1 MYETEIVNFTQLVEV
16 FYPSIKNY
24 KTKFNKLAIH
34 AYFCIDF
41 KTHFTMTFK
50 QMFTS
55 SVGKKLVMAFTGIFL
70 ILFLMVHAGLNACIW
85 AMDGGLMFN
94 KAGHFMGSFVLPRI
108 LEIGL
113 FLGIFLHIIQG
124 YMLTLENRSKRA
136 VGYEVSYSKGS
147 KWYSRSMALLGTL
160 LLMFLIMHIY
170 HFWTPSRL
178 GGIGNIKTLDTFEL
192 NGVEYHNL
200 YAQMQLIFENPIV
213 VLLYVL
219 ACGSLAY
226 HLAHGFQSAFKTI
239 GVHNKKYHTIIS
251 CIGYGFAIIIPL
263 AFAMM
268 PISFYFHWVN

>member
-1 MYETEIVNFTQLVEV
+1 M
-16 FYPSIKNY
+16 SSKN
-24 KTKFNKLAIH
+24 
-34 AYFCIDF
+34 
-41 KTHFTMTFK
+41 
-50 QMFTS
+50 MFTS

-70 ILFLMVHAGLNACIW
+70 VLFLIVHAGLNACIW
-85 AMDGGLMFN
+85 ANDNGLMFN
-94 KAGHFMGSFVLPRI
+94 KAAHFMGSFVVPRV

-113 FLGIFLHIIQG
+113 FVGIFLHILQG
-124 YMLTLENRSKRA
+124 YMLTLENRSKRS
-136 VGYEVSYSKGS
+136 VGYAVNYAKGS

-178 GGIGNIKTLDTFEL
+178 GGIGSIHSLKTFEL

-200 YAQMQLIFENPIV
+200 YAEMQAIFQNVYV
-213 VLLYVL
+213 VILYVL

-239 GVHNKKYHTIIS
+239 GIHNKRYHTLIS
-251 CIGYGFAIIIPL
+251 SIGYGFAILIPL

-268 PISFYFHWVN
+268 PISFYFELVK